1 MIRRTSILAVLVLL
15 CSSAWAEVY
24 TIDFNR
30 GTYNNFGNYS
40 SLPSNN
46 VAAFC
51 QRGADYISEYSA
63 DGCSYYDIS
72 NKRGCGVRIG
82 AQKNSGTSF
91 LLITLCSDIQSKII
105 EKVIIYASRGTTNT
119 TAVMSVLTKDITQSI
134 SFEDMME
141 YNSSLPESS
150 NYALPSISI
159 NNSVPKLQIKVNN
172 PNYIILHRIDIVISE
187 DNVTLP
193 AQNGETHYAT
203 FSSDKATFFPSDV
216 AVSKVSVNA
225 GHLVITALETQ
236 DGFGTTGCYVPA
248 NTGVLLSSSNE
259 NTSYYSLE
267 GETLDALTDNML
279 KPASEEMTGSG
290 KYYKLAYDDYDN
302 RTGLGFYWGAEDGG
316 TFSCKEGTAYLYVP
330 GSSSVKGY
338 VLDDAADEDA
348 IHIPA
353 EFVDEMG
360 DIYNIAGQRVSKP
373 SHGVYIRGG
382 RKYVGK

>member
-1 MIRRTSILAVLVLL
+1 
-15 CSSAWAEVY
+15 
-24 TIDFNR
+24 
-30 GTYNNFGNYS
+30 
-40 SLPSNN
+40 
-46 VAAFC
+46 
-51 QRGADYISEYSA
+51 
-63 DGCSYYDIS
+63 
-72 NKRGCGVRIG
+72 
-82 AQKNSGTSF
+82 
-91 LLITLCSDIQSKII
+91 
-105 EKVIIYASRGTTNT
+105 
-119 TAVMSVLTKDITQSI
+119 MSVLTKDITQSI
-134 SFEDMME
+134 SFANIKD
-141 YNSSLPESS
+141 YDSSYPASS
-150 NYALPSISI
+150 NYMLPEI
-159 NNSVPKLQIKVNN
+159 NVNGKFKNLQVQARNT
-172 PNYIILHRIDIVISE
+172 NYIILHRIDIVISE

-216 AVSKVSVNA
+216 AVSKVSVND

-236 DGFGTTGCYVPA
+236 TGFGTTGCYVPA
-248 NTGVLLSSSNE
+248 NTGVLLSSPNE
-259 NTSYYSLE
+259 GASYYSLE

-279 KPASEEMTGSG
+279 KPASEAMTGSG

-348 IHIPA
+348 VHSPT
-353 EFVDEMG
+353 EFVDETG
-360 DIYNIAGQRVSKP
+360 DIYNVAGQRVSKP

>member
-1 MIRRTSILAVLVLL
+1 MKRAAALGLIFALFCAMNLR
-15 CSSAWAEVY
+15 AEVY

-30 GTYNNFGNYS
+30 GTRSGVTGISDGITEKTNPQLYCKSGYDFVTLNANTNKCFYDDKGCGIRIGSEKGEGKFILTLGSTAVYVPKIIVYASKVVGNTLSQLTIKGGSVYS
-40 SLPSNN
+40 HIVENSELKEYSVSNPS
-46 VAAFC
+46 
-51 QRGADYISEYSA
+51 SEY
-63 DGCSYYDIS
+63 YMLPEIVV
-72 NKRGCGVRIG
+72 N
-82 AQKNSGTSF
+82 TSF
-91 LLITLCSDIQSKII
+91 INLQLIVPQGGI
-105 EKVIIYASRGTTNT
+105 
-119 TAVMSVLTKDITQSI
+119 VM
-134 SFEDMME
+134 
-141 YNSSLPESS
+141 
-150 NYALPSISI
+150 
-159 NNSVPKLQIKVNN
+159 
-172 PNYIILHRIDIVISE
+172 LHRIDIVISE

-236 DGFGTTGCYVPA
+236 KGFGTTGCYVPA

-279 KPASEEMTGSG
+279 KPASEAMTGSG
-290 KYYKLAYDDYDN
+290 KYYKLAYDDYAN
-302 RTGLGFYWGAEDGG
+302 KTGLGFYWGAEDGG

-348 IHIPA
+348 IHLPT

-360 DIYNIAGQRVSKP
+360 DIYNVAGQRVSKP
-373 SHGVYIRGG
+373 SQGIYIRGG

>member
-30 GTYNNFGNYS
+30 GTVSGGKITTALTKTTPISDYCNVGASYFSFG
-40 SLPSNN
+40 
-46 VAAFC
+46 
-51 QRGADYISEYSA
+51 
-63 DGCSYYDIS
+63 DGFANSYYD
-72 NKRGCGVRIG
+72 NKGCGLRIANITG
-82 AQKNSGTSF
+82 SGSGYVIFTFCDNIKN
-91 LLITLCSDIQSKII
+91 KII

-150 NYALPSISI
+150 NYALPISI
-159 NNSVPKLQIKVNN
+159 NNSVPKLQIKASHTD
-172 PNYIILHRIDIVISE
+172 YIILHRIDIIISE
-187 DNVTLP
+187 DNVALP
-193 AQNGETHYAT
+193 AQNGEKHYAT
-203 FSSDKATFFPSDV
+203 FSSDKATFFPSNV
-216 AVSKVSVNA
+216 TVSKVSVND
-225 GHLVITALETQ
+225 GHLVVTALEAQ
-236 DGFGTTGCYVPA
+236 NGFGTTGCYVPA

-259 NTSYYSLE
+259 NTSHYTLE

-279 KPASEEMTGSG
+279 KPASEAMTGSG
-290 KYYKLAYDDYDN
+290 KYYKLAYDDYAN
-302 RTGLGFYWGAEDGG
+302 KTGLGFYWGAENGG
-316 TFSCKEGTAYLYVP
+316 AFTCSSGTAYLYVP
-330 GSSSVKGY
+330 TSSSVKGY

-360 DIYNIAGQRVSKP
+360 DIYNIAGQRINKP
-373 SHGVYIRGG
+373 SQGIYIRGG